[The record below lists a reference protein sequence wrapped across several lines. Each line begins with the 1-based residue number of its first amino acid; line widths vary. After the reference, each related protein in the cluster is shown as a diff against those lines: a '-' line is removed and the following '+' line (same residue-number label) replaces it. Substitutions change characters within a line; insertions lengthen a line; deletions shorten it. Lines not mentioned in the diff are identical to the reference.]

1 MLKRFQTHRRFF
13 CFFFV
18 VVFCFVCLF
27 VCFLQQTAENYKSEV
42 TCLATAKKD
51 TVRSWCRHSRDG
63 PIMNWFAVLEV
74 LHYILSQPSL
84 LPLPVLTHPQ
94 TPLPVLRH
102 PQESLYIYLS
112 SLAVFTSAYTSSHIL
127 TRTYTPL
134 GVLSDIPLTS
144 ESVAKLYNFLAMSER
159 CKDNGVNIRRKNVH
173 PVQGKLLQVHM
184 KKRAFINLFCPRQTP
199 LPVLR
204 HPQESLYMYLSSL
217 AVLTRAYTSSHILN
231 RTYTPLGVLSDIP
244 LTSESVAKLYN
255 FLAMSERCKDN
266 GVNIRRKNVHQVQG
280 KLLQVHMKKR
290 AFINLFCPH
299 L

>member
-1 MLKRFQTHRRFF
+1 MNGTSVGYNSCHNLHANSWFKSNKNGPQVSKRVNYRSKICYHFLKRVFF
-13 CFFFV
+13 LFLFF
-18 VVFCFVCLF
+18 
-27 VCFLQQTAENYKSEV
+27 FLQQTAENYKSEV

-51 TVRSWCRHSRDG
+51 TVSTWCRHSRNV
-63 PIMNWFAVLEV
+63 PIMSWFAVLEV

-84 LPLPVLTHPQ
+84 QPLPVLTHP
-94 TPLPVLRH
+94 
-102 PQESLYIYLS
+102 
-112 SLAVFTSAYTSSHIL
+112 
-127 TRTYTPL
+127 
-134 GVLSDIPLTS
+134 
-144 ESVAKLYNFLAMSER
+144 
-159 CKDNGVNIRRKNVH
+159 
-173 PVQGKLLQVHM
+173 
-184 KKRAFINLFCPRQTP
+184 QTP

-217 AVLTRAYTSSHILN
+217 AVLTRAYTSSHILT

-290 AFINLFCPH
+290 AFRNLFCPR